1 MGGEMKKHIAVIPIV
16 FILAW
21 FCFPLDTSEAQE
33 TSGELLKEQ
42 VTKLKE
48 GVTDIDNQIHTIEAE
63 RALHL
68 EEARAMGEV
77 LYDNPEGPEAARNRA
92 ELLRSLVKVNRL
104 DREKVDLYRGAI
116 QKVLYPSL
124 RNLADLIDEMGAMGQ
139 DSWESFEMYRDRM
152 KDVIKTGAQL
162 ALSMRRLENTLP
174 AFSDSETLQ
183 AEASELE
190 GSLRW
195 LDSCLA
201 SATRMGDVSGED
213 IRDQAAALA
222 AVHTKLEVYGSLL
235 GQEAVALKGDLVG
248 EATTALNDFLSGSVI
263 SSALDTHETMLAGMV
278 ERQDLRD
285 IVRDSRTME
294 TSKDRKKHNPSS
306 SQQLERMANGEFD
319 Y

>member
-1 MGGEMKKHIAVIPIV
+1 MKKHIAVIPIV
-16 FILAW
+16 FVLAW
-21 FCFPLDTSEAQE
+21 FCFSSDTSEAQE
-33 TSGELLKEQ
+33 TSGELLREQ
-42 VTKLKE
+42 VTKLKD
-48 GVTDIDNQIHTIEAE
+48 GVTDIDNQIHAIEAE
-63 RALHL
+63 RSFFL
-68 EEARAMGEV
+68 EEARGIGDE
-77 LYDNPEGPEAARNRA
+77 LSDNPEGPEAARNRA
-92 ELLRSLVKVNRL
+92 ELLRALVKVNRL
-104 DREKVDLYRGAI
+104 DRDKVELYRGAI
-116 QKVLYPSL
+116 QTVLYPSL
-124 RNLADLIDEMGAMGQ
+124 RNLADLIDEMGAMGHEN
-139 DSWESFEMYRDRM
+139 WASFEMYRDRM
-152 KDVIKTGAQL
+152 KDVIQTGAQL

-174 AFSDSETLQ
+174 AFSDSEALR

-222 AVHTKLEVYGSLL
+222 AVYTKLDVYGSLL
-235 GQEAVALKGDLVG
+235 GQEAIALKGDLVG

-285 IVRDSRTME
+285 IVRDSRTMG
-294 TSKDRKKHNPSS
+294 TSRDRKKHNPSS
-306 SQQLERMANGEFD
+306 NQQLERMANGKFD

>member
-1 MGGEMKKHIAVIPIV
+1 MKLNMLVIPALLV
-16 FILAW
+16 FACINLLFNDA
-21 FCFPLDTSEAQE
+21 TAQE

-42 VTKLKE
+42 VTKLKN
-48 GVTDIDNQIHTIEAE
+48 GVTEIDSEIHSIETE
-63 RALHL
+63 RVYHL
-68 EEARAMGEV
+68 EDARAFGEE

-92 ELLRSLVKVNRL
+92 ELYSSLVKVNRFEC
-104 DREKVDLYRGAI
+104 DKVDLFRGAI

-124 RNLADLIDEMGAMGQ
+124 RNLANLIDEMGAMGQ
-139 DSWESFEMYRDRM
+139 ASWESFEGYRDGM
-152 KDVIKTGAQL
+152 KEVIKTGAQL

-174 AFSDSETLQ
+174 AFSDSEALQ
-183 AEASELE
+183 AEAAELE

-195 LDSCLA
+195 LDNCLA

-222 AVHTKLEVYGSLL
+222 AVYTKLEVYRSLL
-235 GQEAVALKGDLVG
+235 HQEAIALKGDLVG

-263 SSALDTHETMLAGMV
+263 SNALSTHETMLAGMS

-285 IVRDSRTME
+285 LARDSRTRG
-294 TSKDRKKHNPSS
+294 TYKDRRKHNPSS
-306 SQQLERMANGEFD
+306 NQQLERMANGVFN